1 VEVIMESMKNLL
13 NLDLNELENFVV
25 SIGMKK
31 FNGKQVFNWLH
42 GKIIRNINDMTNIS
56 KKDREALQA
65 ESYIPFLNIVKHK
78 TSKVDYTE
86 KFLFK
91 LEDGSTIETVLL
103 KHKERNTLCV
113 SSQVGCPVKCS
124 FCATG
129 LDGFV
134 RNLNVNEILNQ
145 VYTVQRRFFKGEGK
159 NITNV
164 VFMGMGEPM
173 LNIENVIKAVE
184 ILSDEKGMNISK
196 RRITI
201 STSGI
206 IPGIEK
212 LLEEKIPV
220 ELAISLHAVT
230 DEKRNKL
237 VPINR
242 KYPLADLYN
251 TLNEY
256 QKMTKRRLTFE
267 YILIDTVNVTQS
279 DADRLAD
286 FMHGFDHV
294 LNLIPYNPVPG
305 SEYQRPTPDK
315 IKRFYEY
322 LLNDRKVN
330 VTLRREKGADI
341 DGACGQLR
349 QKNNK

>member
-1 VEVIMESMKNLL
+1 MESTTNLL
-13 NLDLNELENFVV
+13 NLNLKELEDFIV

-31 FNGKQVFNWLH
+31 FNGKQIFDWLH
-42 GKIIRNINDMTNIS
+42 GKIIRNIDDMTNIS
-56 KKDREALQA
+56 KKDRELLQA
-65 ESYIPFLNIVKHK
+65 KSYIPFLNIVKHK
-78 TSKVDYTE
+78 VSKLDHTE
-86 KFLFK
+86 KFVFK

-113 SSQVGCPVKCS
+113 SSQVGCPVKCN

-134 RNLNVNEILNQ
+134 RNLNVHEILNQ
-145 VYTVQRRFFKGEGK
+145 VYTVQRRFFKSEGK

-184 ILSDEKGMNISK
+184 LLSDERGMNISK

-230 DEKRNKL
+230 NEKRNAL
-237 VPINR
+237 IPINR
-242 KYPLADLYN
+242 KYPLEDLYN
-251 TLNEY
+251 VLNEY
-256 QKMTKRRLTFE
+256 QKITKRRITFE
-267 YILIDTVNVTQS
+267 YILIDQVNVTQS
-279 DADRLAD
+279 DADRLAE
-286 FMHGFDHV
+286 FMHSFDHV
-294 LNLIPYNPVPG
+294 LNLIPYNPI
-305 SEYQRPTPDK
+305 SENDYERPTPEK

-322 LLNDRKVN
+322 LLNERKVN
-330 VTLRREKGADI
+330 VTLRHEKGSDI

-349 QKNNK
+349 QSKKK